1 MPSSQ
6 HNSKMWLKT
15 TRESSK
21 VPERSAVP
29 YFLGF
34 LFIEPNLKMLASQGL
49 TEGQGYATQ
58 NRIPELRPHSWDPRS

>member
-1 MPSSQ
+1 MAEDP
-6 HNSKMWLKT
+6 WGELKSALS
-15 TRESSK
+15 RRA
-21 VPERSAVP
+21 ERSAVP